1 MHQFLYRNTL
11 KVVSPSGLSD
21 RQTRVSGI
29 VNCECETHWFP
40 FTTISVKTSRFLC
53 TEIIHSNVQ
62 KFGLLE
68 HSLTNFL
75 CIILPFVSGAQTGSE
90 V

>member
-1 MHQFLYRNTL
+1 MHQFLCRNTL

-62 KFGLLE
+62 KVRFTRALAYKFPLYYF
-68 HSLTNFL
+68 TL
-75 CIILPFVSGAQTGSE
+75 C
-90 V
+90 